1 MAKSSLSSD
10 SSPTPPVFPRF
21 KPLGLEDRDLICRRL
36 RDYQPETSELTFT
49 NLFMWRSHYGY
60 QWSLD
65 GDWLLMVSIAP
76 DRAWALPPLGPP
88 PRAEVCRRVLGWL
101 QDVAGVTEPT
111 LERADPRLA
120 AELAG
125 HPDFGVEPLR
135 DHFDYVY
142 RTADLIDLSGGPYHA
157 KRNHINSF
165 ARSHPYRYQPLGAEQ
180 VSACL
185 DLSAR
190 WCNIKRCDLDLSLT
204 GEWAAIGVA
213 LANFVV
219 LELQGGV
226 ILIDDRVEAFT
237 CGELLN
243 RQTAVIHLEKANP
256 ELRGLYAVIN
266 QQFCQHAWAGVP
278 LVNREQDLGE
288 PGLRKAKMSYH
299 PHHLV
304 EKYRI
309 RLR

>member
-1 MAKSSLSSD
+1 MNRHPSAAAS
-10 SSPTPPVFPRF
+10 PPVFPRF
-21 KPLGLEDRDLICRRL
+21 KPLELADRDLFRHIL

-49 NLFMWRSHYGY
+49 NLFMWQSHYDY

-65 GDWLLMVSIAP
+65 QDCLIVVSLAAGG
-76 DRAWALPPLGPP
+76 RAFALPPLGPP
-88 PRAEVCRRVLGWL
+88 PRADLCRRVLAWL
-101 QDVAGVTEPT
+101 KDAQGVADPAV
-111 LERADPRLA
+111 ERADPRLA
-120 AELAG
+120 AELDG
-125 HPDFGVEPLR
+125 HPDFEVEPLR

-142 RTADLIDLSGGPYHA
+142 RRADLIDLPGGPYHA
-157 KRNHINSF
+157 KRNHIHSF
-165 ARSHPYRYQPLGAEQ
+165 ARTHPYRYQPLGPEHLA
-180 VSACL
+180 ACL

-213 LANFVV
+213 LADFAA

-226 ILIDDRVEAFT
+226 ILVDGRVEAFT
-237 CGELLN
+237 CGEMLN
-243 RQTAVIHLEKANP
+243 ETTAVIHLEKANP
-256 ELRGLYAVIN
+256 ELGGLYAVIN
-266 QQFCQHAWAGVP
+266 QQFCREAWAGVTFI
-278 LVNREQDLGE
+278 NREQDLGE
-288 PGLRKAKMSYH
+288 PGLRQAKMSYH